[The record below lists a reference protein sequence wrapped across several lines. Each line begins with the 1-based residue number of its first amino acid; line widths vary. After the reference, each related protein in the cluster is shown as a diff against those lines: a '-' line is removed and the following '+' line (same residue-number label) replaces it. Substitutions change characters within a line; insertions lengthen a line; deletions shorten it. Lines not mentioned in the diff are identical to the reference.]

1 VPPRCPFTIS
11 CPLIVTMK
19 AATFAVALA
28 VAQAEEANP
37 IEKIIQMI
45 GDLETKIIG
54 EGEAAQ
60 KVYEEFSEWCEDTS
74 KDLMFEIKTG
84 KGEVADLKA
93 AIEKEAANI
102 QVQESKIEELAGAIA
117 TDEADL
123 KAATEIRDKEQATF
137 EAEEKDLVETVDIL
151 ERAIGIIEKE
161 MNGGASMMQLK
172 KAGTV
177 TEVLGMMVQAQ
188 SLSGSDAHKLTALI
202 QSTND
207 DDSEGAPDPAAY
219 ENQSGGVVDTMND
232 LLEKAQAQLESARA
246 TETANVQNFEMLKQ
260 SLTDQIKFANKEMD
274 EAKKSKAASE
284 EAKATAE
291 GDLDVTSKALAEDQ
305 KALADLH
312 HNCMTKAS
320 DFEAETTSRGEELKA
335 LATAKKIIKETTGG
349 AASQSYGFLQM
360 SSSNSD
366 AVRFVRQLAKKQRSS
381 VLSQLA
387 SRMASELRF
396 GTGSQ
401 ADIFGKI
408 KGLIT
413 DMIEKLEAEAEA
425 DATKKA
431 YCDKEL
437 AETNTKKDDKTAEI
451 EKLTAKIDQ
460 QAAQS
465 AKLKEEVA
473 TLESELAALVR
484 EQAEMDKIRAEEKAQ
499 YETNSAEM
507 EKGLN
512 GIKLALKVLNEY
524 YAKADKAHDSGEGA
538 STGIIGL
545 LEVAE
550 SDFSKGLTEMN
561 AAEETAQNTY
571 DQETKENEIEKT
583 TKEQDVKYK
592 TKEATGL
599 DKSNAELTSDKE
611 NVETELA
618 AVNEYLKKIEDEC
631 IAKPETYEDRKAR
644 REAEIAGLK
653 DALTVLENETAFIQK
668 SSRTLRGTKRH

>member
-1 VPPRCPFTIS
+1 
-11 CPLIVTMK
+11 MK
-19 AATFAVALA
+19 AATLIVALA
-28 VAQAEEANP
+28 GVAQAEEANP

-45 GDLETKIIG
+45 GDLETKIIK
-54 EGEAAQ
+54 EGEDAQ

-84 KGEVADLKA
+84 KGEVADLQA
-93 AIEKEAANI
+93 TIEKESANI
-102 QVQESKIEELAGAIA
+102 QVQESKIEELAGGIA

-123 KAATEIRDKEQATF
+123 KAATEIRNKEQATF

-177 TEVLGMMVQAQ
+177 TEVLGWMVQAQ

-202 QSTND
+202 QSTSD
-207 DDSEGAPDPAAY
+207 DEADGAPDPAAY
-219 ENQSGGVVDTMND
+219 ENQSGGIIDTMND
-232 LLEKAQAQLESARA
+232 LLEKSQTQLDSTRA
-246 TETANVQNFEMLKQ
+246 TETANLQNFEMLKQ
-260 SLTDQIKFANKEMD
+260 SLTDEIKFANKEMD
-274 EAKKSKAASE
+274 EAKKSKAESE
-284 EAKATAE
+284 EKKATAE
-291 GDLDVTSKALAEDQ
+291 GDLEVTSKGLSEDVKALAE
-305 KALADLH
+305 LH

-320 DFEAETTSRGEELKA
+320 DFEAEVTSRGEELKA
-335 LATAKKIIKETTGG
+335 LAMAKKIIKETTSG
-349 AASQSYGFLQM
+349 AAGQSYGFLQM
-360 SSSNSD
+360 SASSSD
-366 AVRFVRQLAKKQRSS
+366 AVHYVRQLAKKQHSS
-381 VLSQLA
+381 VLAQLA
-387 SRMASELRF
+387 SRMASEVRF

-401 ADIFGKI
+401 ADIFAKI
-408 KGLIT
+408 KGLVT

-437 AETNTKKDDKTAEI
+437 GETNAKKDDKTAEI
-451 EKLTAKIDQ
+451 EKLSAKIEQ
-460 QAAQS
+460 QTAQS

-473 TLESELAALVR
+473 TLESELAALIR

-499 YETNSAEM
+499 WEVNSAEM

-524 YAKADKAHDSGEGA
+524 YAKADKAHSSGDGA

-571 DQETKENEIEKT
+571 EQESKENEIEKV

-611 NVETELA
+611 NVEVELS

-653 DALTVLENETAFIQK
+653 EALTVLENETAFIQK

>member
-1 VPPRCPFTIS
+1 V
-11 CPLIVTMK
+11 
-19 AATFAVALA
+19 
-28 VAQAEEANP
+28 
-37 IEKIIQMI
+37 
-45 GDLETKIIG
+45 
-54 EGEAAQ
+54 
-60 KVYEEFSEWCEDTS
+60 
-74 KDLMFEIKTG
+74 
-84 KGEVADLKA
+84 
-93 AIEKEAANI
+93 
-102 QVQESKIEELAGAIA
+102 
-117 TDEADL
+117 
-123 KAATEIRDKEQATF
+123 
-137 EAEEKDLVETVDIL
+137 
-151 ERAIGIIEKE
+151 
-161 MNGGASMMQLK
+161 
-172 KAGTV
+172 
-177 TEVLGMMVQAQ
+177 
-188 SLSGSDAHKLTALI
+188 
-202 QSTND
+202 
-207 DDSEGAPDPAAY
+207 
-219 ENQSGGVVDTMND
+219 
-232 LLEKAQAQLESARA
+232 
-246 TETANVQNFEMLKQ
+246 
-260 SLTDQIKFANKEMD
+260 
-274 EAKKSKAASE
+274 
-284 EAKATAE
+284 
-291 GDLDVTSKALAEDQ
+291 

-335 LATAKKIIKETTGG
+335 LATAKKIIIEATSFGQV
-349 AASQSYGFLQM
+349 SFLQTG
-360 SSSNSD
+360 SGNSA

-381 VLSQLA
+381 SLSQLA
-387 SRMASELRF
+387 SRMASEVRF

-401 ADIFGKI
+401 ADIFAKI
-408 KGLIT
+408 KGLVS

-451 EKLTAKIDQ
+451 EKLTAKIEQ
-460 QAAQS
+460 QAAQA

-499 YETNSAEM
+499 WEVNSAEM

-524 YAKADKAHDSGEGA
+524 YAKADKAHSSGDGA

-545 LEVAE
+545 LEVCE

-571 DQETKENEIEKT
+571 DQESKENEIEKT
-583 TKEQDVKYK
+583 TKQQDVKYK

-611 NVETELA
+611 NVEVELS

-653 DALTVLENETAFIQK
+653 EALTVLENETAFIQK
-668 SSRTLRGTKRH
+668 KSSRTLRGTKRH